1 MFHFAKGATEVL
13 LRKCKTVKV
22 SGGKRVPLDDEDQ
35 FDRIVNVIHRLCAVG
50 GRRCLGMAKGES
62 MDSLEF
68 MGVIAMV
75 DPPRCV

>member
-13 LRKCKTVKV
+13 LRKCKTVTV
-22 SGGKRVPLDDEDQ
+22 GGKRVPLDDEDQ
-35 FDRIVNVIHRLCAVG
+35 FDRIMNVMHRLCAVG
-50 GRRCLGMAKGES
+50 GRRCLGVAKGAD

-68 MGVIAMV
+68 MGVVAMV